1 MKNSQRPF
9 VKVIKEICK
18 ELDITCDTFSY
29 DWIFRL
35 EKDGRVAFIYG
46 YKFGINSSAS
56 ELICTDKSAA
66 SGLLQFAGVPA
77 VEHHF
82 FMAPWNMKYLGEEGN
97 WPQLKELLERY
108 GRLVCKNNQGTG
120 GNEVYLV
127 VDTYQ
132 LERTVHKLFKHVR
145 SISVSPFYP
154 IEHEYRV
161 IVLHGQVKL
170 VYTKL
175 IPFVIGD
182 GQTSLY
188 DLVITYLKEHP
199 DSPLQKKLQLEEEN
213 FIPEKGQRIS
223 LHWKHN
229 LGQGSRP
236 EVVADET
243 LKQELS
249 TLALKAAQAVKIDFA
264 SVDII
269 RTGGNLMVLEIN
281 SGMMMDNFMGIDQ
294 AHYRI
299 GKDIYKEAVQIMF
312 SDY

>member
-1 MKNSQRPF
+1 MENSQRPF

-18 ELDITCDTFSY
+18 ELDINCHSFSY

-35 EKDGRVAFIYG
+35 EKAGQVAFIYG

-66 SGLLQFAGVPA
+66 SGILQFEGIPA

-82 FMAPWNMKYLGEEGN
+82 YMTPWNKKYLGDSGN
-97 WPQLKELLERY
+97 WSQLNDLLDKY

-127 VDTYQ
+127 SDIYE
-132 LERTVHKLFKHVR
+132 LENTVHKLFNRVR
-145 SISVSPFYP
+145 SISVSPFYQ

-170 VYTKL
+170 VYIKL
-175 IPFVIGD
+175 IPFIVGD
-182 GQTSLY
+182 GKTSLY
-188 DLVITYLKEHP
+188 DLVIAYLKDHP
-199 DSPLQKKLQLEEEN
+199 ESPLQKKLRLEDEN
-213 FIPEKGQRIS
+213 FVPEEGQRVS
-223 LHWKHN
+223 LNWKHN
-229 LGQGSRP
+229 LGQGARP
-236 EVVADET
+236 QVVTDET

-249 TLALKAAQAVKIDFA
+249 TLALRAAEAVKIGFA

-269 RTGGNLMVLEIN
+269 RTGGRLMVLEIN
-281 SGMMMDNFMGIDQ
+281 SGIMMDNFMGIDQ
-294 AHYRI
+294 SHYMI
-299 GKDIYKEAVQIMF
+299 GKDIYKQSVQAMF
-312 SDY
+312 SD